1 MIPVLYGPT
10 EKRFTSRGLGPLP
23 DASMAHIEEVRLG
36 EYELEMEYPVTGL
49 HFDELQYGNVIKARN
64 AYLGEQ
70 PFDIYYISKPMSGIV
85 TVRARHISYRLN
97 KKVLTPCSSSSAA
110 GAMSAIETHI
120 LDGSDFT
127 FWTDKSTQANWAV
140 TEPKNVRAAL
150 GGTEGSILDVFGG
163 EYEWDGFTVKLHG
176 NRGTDNGV
184 SIRFGKNLLDLVAEL
199 DASDVVTA
207 CVPYY
212 TASDGTCVYGSKVKS
227 SAWSSVNDLVTVMDM
242 KEYFTAP
249 EGAAENWTPTTA
261 AMEETALSLMEQRL
275 VYQATQHLKVDFAL
289 LSQSKEY
296 AHLAALERVNL
307 CDYVTVAHPGMG
319 IDVKVKVIKTVW
331 DVLADRYDSIELGE
345 PTARL
350 SETLFKDLNDALN
363 GIQSALDD
371 KVSRTHMDIA
381 IENATNLLTGGT
393 GGHVVIGRNADGEPN
408 EIFIMNTA
416 DQSTATSV
424 IRINMNGIGFSS
436 TGINGPFTN
445 AWTIDGHFV
454 ADFIDTGTLTGSI
467 IKAGILRDEAG
478 VNYWNMETGEFQL
491 TPAAKIKTG
500 ENTFQ
505 VLSAYISG
513 ITDDIVSELEEDLQ
527 EQIDGKIDTFY
538 QSADPSTGWTAAEK
552 TAHTG
557 DLWYKTTDNTTWRWS
572 GTAWQEQEVPAAVF
586 DEIDGKS
593 TIFYGTTSG
602 TYTGVQTGDYLVD
615 SSTGATYRWS
625 GSAWVKQTD
634 YATAI
639 TTALAD
645 LEEELQEQI
654 DGKIDTF
661 YQSSDPS
668 TNWTADEKAAHAGD
682 LWYKTTDS
690 STWRWSG
697 SAWQE
702 QSVPDEVFDAIDGK
716 STIFYG
722 TTSGTYTGVQTGD
735 YLVDSTS
742 GKTYRWNGSSWV
754 IQTDYASAISD
765 AIGDLREDLEAQIED
780 GKIETFYQSADPST
794 SWTTAQKS
802 AHTGDLWYKT
812 SDGSTWRWSGTAWQ
826 EQSVPDE
833 VFDAID
839 GKSTIFYGTT
849 SGTYTGVQTG
859 DYLVDST
866 TGSTYR
872 YTGSAW
878 SKVTDYSTAISNY
891 DTSLNQQ
898 AVFNKLTNN
907 GETQGIYLNNNKLYV
922 NASFIATGTLKDA
935 SNNTLFNL
943 STGDFT
949 MGKGSITL
957 GSNASSSNYYFHVST
972 TGAMQWK
979 SLYSEMTSDGQL
991 ACSRMIIMT
1000 TPQAVDS
1007 FGTFHFDIRGST
1019 MKLVDNDGLYSWA
1032 VDPKN
1037 GMRFYDFDG
1046 YIGGAIRARNA
1057 QLYTRNTTGLNLNSS
1072 TRIVISSTNGLR
1084 FDDGSNGRIRL
1095 DNYNGKCGLN
1105 QDEYGLA
1112 LFYNRSSAENC
1123 YVRVDPNGQIDL
1135 STPVGANVNGYKIIT
1150 RDDLIVYS
1158 DGTIKWNGS

>member
-23 DASMAHIEEVRLG
+23 DASMTHIEEVRLG

-176 NRGTDNGV
+176 NRGADNGV

-307 CDYVTVAHPGMG
+307 CDYVTVDHPGMG

-436 TGINGPFTN
+436 TGINGPFRS

-478 VNYWNMETGEFQL
+478 INYWNMETGEFQL
-491 TPAAKIKTG
+491 TPGAKVKTG
-500 ENTFQ
+500 TNTSSA
-505 VLSAYISG
+505 LSSYVDGIASDAVDAYDSDLDQQAVFNKLTNNSQNEGIYLSG
-513 ITDDIVSELEEDLQ
+513 NHLYVNASMVNAGTLSGDRVRTGLITDETGRNYWNLTTGELVMASYAKTTEVTAAISAMQSTLET
-527 EQIDGKIDTFY
+527 QIDGKIDTFY
-538 QSADPSTGWTAAEK
+538 QSTDPSTNWTTEQK

-572 GTAWQEQEVPAAVF
+572 GSAWQEQDVPTAVF

-593 TIFYGTTSG
+593 TIFYGSTSG
-602 TYTGVQTGDYLVD
+602 TYNGVQAGDYLVD
-615 SSTGATYRWS
+615 PDSGSTFKWS

-634 YATAI
+634 YQSAI
-639 TTALAD
+639 DALDAD
-645 LEEELQEQI
+645 LDQNEI
-654 DGKIDTF
+654 
-661 YQSSDPS
+661 
-668 TNWTADEKAAHAGD
+668 
-682 LWYKTTDS
+682 
-690 STWRWSG
+690 
-697 SAWQE
+697 
-702 QSVPDEVFDAIDGK
+702 FD
-716 STIFYG
+716 
-722 TTSGTYTGVQTGD
+722 
-735 YLVDSTS
+735 
-742 GKTYRWNGSSWV
+742 R
-754 IQTDYASAISD
+754 
-765 AIGDLREDLEAQIED
+765 
-780 GKIETFYQSADPST
+780 
-794 SWTTAQKS
+794 
-802 AHTGDLWYKT
+802 
-812 SDGSTWRWSGTAWQ
+812 
-826 EQSVPDE
+826 
-833 VFDAID
+833 
-839 GKSTIFYGTT
+839 
-849 SGTYTGVQTG
+849 
-859 DYLVDST
+859 
-866 TGSTYR
+866 
-872 YTGSAW
+872 
-878 SKVTDYSTAISNY
+878 
-891 DTSLNQQ
+891 
-898 AVFNKLTNN
+898 LTNGGTN
-907 GETQGIYLNNNKLYV
+907 EGIYLQNGHLYV
-922 NASFIATGTLKDA
+922 NASMMATGILRSRDSNSKFSLNMDTGAISMKDA
-935 SNNTLFNL
+935 TLTGGSLTTQNGLYENVVEDGYIYYYHDDDYIGKVGTSLFTVQRNNQTVSAKGMMMDIGYDAELGGIAIQETSGGQANL
-943 STGDFT
+943 AF
-949 MGKGSITL
+949 
-957 GSNASSSNYYFHVST
+957 YYDRDDD
-972 TGAMQWK
+972 M
-979 SLYSEMTSDGQL
+979 
-991 ACSRMIIMT
+991 
-1000 TPQAVDS
+1000 
-1007 FGTFHFDIRGST
+1007 FHFDKDVQINGEDVATQTWVTGQNYLQSADDADIVIEGTGAGSGSSIT
-1019 MKLVDNDGLYSWA
+1019 ID
-1032 VDPKN
+1032 
-1037 GMRFYDFDG
+1037 
-1046 YIGGAIRARNA
+1046 
-1057 QLYTRNTTGLNLNSS
+1057 NTTGDYG
-1072 TRIVISSTNGLR
+1072 II
-1084 FDDGSNGRIRL
+1084 L
-1095 DNYNGKCGLN
+1095 DS
-1105 QDEYGLA
+1105 DIT
-1112 LFYNRSSAENC
+1112 
-1123 YVRVDPNGQIDL
+1123 IDL
-1135 STPVGANVNGYKIIT
+1135 SATSCISLESGNNSLGVSSVGALYNGQEIATRTWVNSSLSTYATKTYADKQRLALHDGDFNFFDSGKIWIPFEVDSSGRILSFTSFNFYIPGWRESGYRPEIWVDYDGQTKLTLAQLQQYSGGKTIIPQE
-1150 RDDLIVYS
+1150 
-1158 DGTIKWNGS
+1158 WNEAT

>member
-110 GAMSAIETHI
+110 GSMSAIETHI

-176 NRGTDNGV
+176 NRGADNGV

-242 KEYFTAP
+242 KGYFTAP

-307 CDYVTVAHPGMG
+307 CDYVTVDHPGMG

-436 TGINGPFTN
+436 TGINGPFRS

-572 GTAWQEQEVPAAVF
+572 GSAWQEQDVPTAVF

-593 TIFYGTTSG
+593 AIFYGTTSQ

-615 SSTGATYRWS
+615 STTGSTYRWS
-625 GSAWVKQTD
+625 GTAWVKQTD

-639 TTALAD
+639 ATALDA
-645 LEEELQEQI
+645 LEEDLQAQI
-654 DGKIDTF
+654 DGKIDTW
-661 YQSSDPS
+661 YQSADPS
-668 TNWTADEKAAHAGD
+668 TGWTAAQKTEHTGD
-682 LWYKTTDS
+682 LWFKTTDS
-690 STWRWSG
+690 TTWRWSG

-702 QSVPDEVFDAIDGK
+702 QSAPDEVFDAIDGK

-722 TTSGTYTGVQTGD
+722 TTSGTYSGVETGD

-754 IQTDYASAISD
+754 VQTDY
-765 AIGDLREDLEAQIED
+765 
-780 GKIETFYQSADPST
+780 T
-794 SWTTAQKS
+794 
-802 AHTGDLWYKT
+802 
-812 SDGSTWRWSGTAWQ
+812 
-826 EQSVPDE
+826 
-833 VFDAID
+833 
-839 GKSTIFYGTT
+839 
-849 SGTYTGVQTG
+849 
-859 DYLVDST
+859 
-866 TGSTYR
+866 
-872 YTGSAW
+872 
-878 SKVTDYSTAISNY
+878 TAISNY

-907 GETQGIYLNNNKLYV
+907 SQNEGVYLSNGHLYV
-922 NASFIATGTLKDA
+922 NASMIKTGSMDATLIKAGILQSQDNTSNFSVNMLTGAINMKDATLTGGSLTTQNGSFKNVTAGGLTNYYYGNEYIGRIGASLDSNQDQGLMVEIGGDAEFGGFAIMESGSSVFTGSLYYNRSLDRWVVTKPMQIKVDNHLATLSVDSDNHLTSNGNKVAYETWVTGTALSGYATQSWVQSQGYLTSA
-935 SNNTLFNL
+935 SISFNKI
-943 STGDFT
+943 SD
-949 MGKGSITL
+949 S
-957 GSNASSSNYYFHVST
+957 GSNT
-972 TGAMQWK
+972 
-979 SLYSEMTSDGQL
+979 
-991 ACSRMIIMT
+991 
-1000 TPQAVDS
+1000 
-1007 FGTFHFDIRGST
+1007 DIE
-1019 MKLVDNDGLYSWA
+1019 L
-1032 VDPKN
+1032 
-1037 GMRFYDFDG
+1037 
-1046 YIGGAIRARNA
+1046 
-1057 QLYTRNTTGLNLNSS
+1057 
-1072 TRIVISSTNGLR
+1072 NGLR
-1084 FDDGSNGRIRL
+1084 WY
-1095 DNYNGKCGLN
+1095 YNG
-1105 QDEYGLA
+1105 QYGA
-1112 LFYNRSSAENC
+1112 GQVSNDIVFVMPNKIDASGAITMSQYVGIRVTNGIVRQIVKSARSSGAKDATTW
-1123 YVRVDPNGQIDL
+1123 DPGF
-1135 STPVGANVNGYKIIT
+1135 TVN
-1150 RDDLIVYS
+1150 
-1158 DGTIKWNGS
+1158 

>member
-1019 MKLVDNDGLYSWA
+1019 MKLVDNDGLDSWA

>member
-176 NRGTDNGV
+176 NRGSDNGV

-307 CDYVTVAHPGMG
+307 CDYVTVDHPGMG

-350 SETLFKDLNDALN
+350 SETLFKDLNDALKGVQN
-363 GIQSALDD
+363 ALDD
-371 KVSRTHMDIA
+371 KVSKTHMDIA

-436 TGINGPFTN
+436 TGINGPFRS

-454 ADFIDTGTLTGSI
+454 ADFIDSGTLTGSI

-491 TPAAKIKTG
+491 TPAAKVETG
-500 ENTFQ
+500 TDTY
-505 VLSAYISG
+505 VALSSYIGG
-513 ITDDIVSELEEDLQ
+513 IADNAVAELEEDLQ
-527 EQIDGKIDTFY
+527 AQIDGKIDTFY

-572 GTAWQEQEVPAAVF
+572 GSAWQEQEVPDAVF

-593 TIFYGTTSG
+593 
-602 TYTGVQTGDYLVD
+602 
-615 SSTGATYRWS
+615 A
-625 GSAWVKQTD
+625 
-634 YATAI
+634 
-639 TTALAD
+639 
-645 LEEELQEQI
+645 
-654 DGKIDTF
+654 
-661 YQSSDPS
+661 
-668 TNWTADEKAAHAGD
+668 
-682 LWYKTTDS
+682 
-690 STWRWSG
+690 
-697 SAWQE
+697 
-702 QSVPDEVFDAIDGK
+702 
-716 STIFYG
+716 
-722 TTSGTYTGVQTGD
+722 
-735 YLVDSTS
+735 
-742 GKTYRWNGSSWV
+742 
-754 IQTDYASAISD
+754 
-765 AIGDLREDLEAQIED
+765 
-780 GKIETFYQSADPST
+780 
-794 SWTTAQKS
+794 
-802 AHTGDLWYKT
+802 
-812 SDGSTWRWSGTAWQ
+812 
-826 EQSVPDE
+826 
-833 VFDAID
+833 
-839 GKSTIFYGTT
+839 IFYGTT

-907 GETQGIYLNNNKLYV
+907 SQNEGVYLSNSRLYI
-922 NASFIATGTLKDA
+922 NASMIKTGSMDATLIKAGILKSQDSNTNFVLNMLTGEMSMKNATFRGKSDSGYYPYIGSGKISLVADDGTNSIVI
-935 SNNTLFNL
+935 SNGNI
-943 STGDFT
+943 
-949 MGKGSITL
+949 K
-957 GSNASSSNYYFHVST
+957 
-972 TGAMQWK
+972 
-979 SLYSEMTSDGQL
+979 
-991 ACSRMIIMT
+991 
-1000 TPQAVDS
+1000 
-1007 FGTFHFDIRGST
+1007 
-1019 MKLVDNDGLYSWA
+1019 
-1032 VDPKN
+1032 
-1037 GMRFYDFDG
+1037 FYDYEG
-1046 YIGGAIRARNA
+1046 SYHGAVRARSDLVA
-1057 QLYTRNTTGLNLNSS
+1057 TRNTNGLDLYAN
-1072 TRIVISSTNGLR
+1072 RVIVNAVNGLR

-1112 LFYNRSSAENC
+1112 LFYSNTSATNC
-1123 YVRVDPNGQIDL
+1123 YVRVKPGGSIDL
-1135 STPVGANVNGYKIIT
+1135 SAPNNVYVNSSQVVT
-1150 RDDLIVYS
+1150 RGDLNIYS
-1158 DGTIKWNGS
+1158 DGTVKWRAYD

>member
-110 GAMSAIETHI
+110 GSMSAIETHI

-176 NRGTDNGV
+176 NRGADNGV

-249 EGAAENWTPTTA
+249 EGAADNWTPTTA

-363 GIQSALDD
+363 GIQTALDE

-467 IKAGILRDEAG
+467 IKAGILLDEAG

-500 ENTFQ
+500 TDSYA
-505 VLSAYISG
+505 VLSQYIGG
-513 ITDDIVSELEEDLQ
+513 IADEYVTELEGDLQ
-527 EQIDGKIDTFY
+527 TQIDSKIDTWY
-538 QSADPSTGWTAAEK
+538 QSADPSTSWTAAEK

-572 GTAWQEQEVPAAVF
+572 GSAWQEQEVPDAVF

-593 TIFYGTTSG
+593 AIFYGTTS
-602 TYTGVQTGDYLVD
+602 Q
-615 SSTGATYRWS
+615 
-625 GSAWVKQTD
+625 
-634 YATAI
+634 
-639 TTALAD
+639 
-645 LEEELQEQI
+645 
-654 DGKIDTF
+654 
-661 YQSSDPS
+661 
-668 TNWTADEKAAHAGD
+668 
-682 LWYKTTDS
+682 
-690 STWRWSG
+690 
-697 SAWQE
+697 
-702 QSVPDEVFDAIDGK
+702 
-716 STIFYG
+716 
-722 TTSGTYTGVQTGD
+722 TYTGVQTGD

-754 IQTDYASAISD
+754 VQTDYAS
-765 AIGDLREDLEAQIED
+765 
-780 GKIETFYQSADPST
+780 
-794 SWTTAQKS
+794 
-802 AHTGDLWYKT
+802 
-812 SDGSTWRWSGTAWQ
+812 
-826 EQSVPDE
+826 
-833 VFDAID
+833 
-839 GKSTIFYGTT
+839 
-849 SGTYTGVQTG
+849 
-859 DYLVDST
+859 
-866 TGSTYR
+866 
-872 YTGSAW
+872 
-878 SKVTDYSTAISNY
+878 AISNY

-907 GETQGIYLNNNKLYV
+907 SQNEGVYLSNGHLYV
-922 NASFIATGTLKDA
+922 NGSMIRAGEIDAGMIKAGILQSQDSNPNFFLNMLTGAISMKDA
-935 SNNTLFNL
+935 TLTGGSLTTENGLYKTIIENGFLRHYHNGDYFGKVGSSIFTQNKKGMMFDIGYDADYGGFAVQESANADASLAFWYDRVGDQFISAKNIYMQANDLTVASIIGNQQLNLEASQFNFNKKSGTTGNVIAEGDIYMNTSDKVATESYVNTQLNNHIADMNSNVLPQYATQSWVTNQGYLT
-943 STGDFT
+943 
-949 MGKGSITL
+949 
-957 GSNASSSNYYFHVST
+957 NAGLSNYATMDWVDDNYVTLTEFQQTAAVAKTLRALTDYSSDPSYTVGDLNHLKWSGR
-972 TGAMQWK
+972 TG
-979 SLYSEMTSDGQL
+979 Y
-991 ACSRMIIMT
+991 
-1000 TPQAVDS
+1000 
-1007 FGTFHFDIRGST
+1007 
-1019 MKLVDNDGLYSWA
+1019 
-1032 VDPKN
+1032 
-1037 GMRFYDFDG
+1037 
-1046 YIGGAIRARNA
+1046 
-1057 QLYTRNTTGLNLNSS
+1057 NTTGNGVTTNLHWIAPRRFKYENSVQVPDWS
-1072 TRIVISSTNGLR
+1072 GGYLSYYVDVKNG
-1084 FDDGSNGRIRL
+1084 
-1095 DNYNGKCGLN
+1095 
-1105 QDEYGLA
+1105 
-1112 LFYNRSSAENC
+1112 
-1123 YVRVDPNGQIDL
+1123 
-1135 STPVGANVNGYKIIT
+1135 IIT
-1150 RDDLIVYS
+1150 RFIEKISTDSTYEYELP
-1158 DGTIKWNGS
+1158 GS

>member
-23 DASMAHIEEVRLG
+23 DASMTHIEEVRLG

-176 NRGTDNGV
+176 NRGADNGV

-307 CDYVTVAHPGMG
+307 CDYVTVDHPGMG

-436 TGINGPFTN
+436 TGINGPFRS

-478 VNYWNMETGEFQL
+478 INYWNMETGEFQL
-491 TPAAKIKTG
+491 TPGAKVKTG
-500 ENTFQ
+500 TNTSSA
-505 VLSAYISG
+505 LSSYVDGIASDAVDAYDSDLDQQAVFNKLTNNSQNEGIYLSG
-513 ITDDIVSELEEDLQ
+513 NHLYVNASMVNAGTLSGDRVRTGLITDETGRNYWNLTTGELVMASYAKTTEVTAAISAMQSTLET
-527 EQIDGKIDTFY
+527 QIDGKIDTFY
-538 QSADPSTGWTAAEK
+538 QSTDPSTNWTTEQK

-572 GTAWQEQEVPAAVF
+572 GSAWQEQDVPTAVF

-593 TIFYGTTSG
+593 TIFYGSTSG
-602 TYTGVQTGDYLVD
+602 TYNGVQAGDYLVD
-615 SSTGATYRWS
+615 PDSGSTFKWS

-634 YATAI
+634 YQSAI
-639 TTALAD
+639 DALDAD
-645 LEEELQEQI
+645 LDQNEI
-654 DGKIDTF
+654 
-661 YQSSDPS
+661 
-668 TNWTADEKAAHAGD
+668 
-682 LWYKTTDS
+682 
-690 STWRWSG
+690 
-697 SAWQE
+697 
-702 QSVPDEVFDAIDGK
+702 FD
-716 STIFYG
+716 
-722 TTSGTYTGVQTGD
+722 
-735 YLVDSTS
+735 
-742 GKTYRWNGSSWV
+742 R
-754 IQTDYASAISD
+754 
-765 AIGDLREDLEAQIED
+765 
-780 GKIETFYQSADPST
+780 
-794 SWTTAQKS
+794 
-802 AHTGDLWYKT
+802 
-812 SDGSTWRWSGTAWQ
+812 
-826 EQSVPDE
+826 
-833 VFDAID
+833 
-839 GKSTIFYGTT
+839 
-849 SGTYTGVQTG
+849 
-859 DYLVDST
+859 
-866 TGSTYR
+866 
-872 YTGSAW
+872 
-878 SKVTDYSTAISNY
+878 
-891 DTSLNQQ
+891 
-898 AVFNKLTNN
+898 LTNGGTN
-907 GETQGIYLNNNKLYV
+907 EGIYLQNGHLYV
-922 NASFIATGTLKDA
+922 NASMMATGILRSRDSNSKFSLNMDTGAISMKDA
-935 SNNTLFNL
+935 TLTGGSLTTQNGLYENVVEDGYIYYYHDDDYIGKVGTSLFDVQRNNQTVSAKGMMMDIGYDAELGGIAIQETSGGQANL
-943 STGDFT
+943 AF
-949 MGKGSITL
+949 
-957 GSNASSSNYYFHVST
+957 YYDRDDD
-972 TGAMQWK
+972 M
-979 SLYSEMTSDGQL
+979 
-991 ACSRMIIMT
+991 
-1000 TPQAVDS
+1000 
-1007 FGTFHFDIRGST
+1007 FHFDKDVQINGEDVATQTWVTGTALSGYATQSWVNSQGFLKTADFSQYATQDWVEDNYVMLSEMSAYATKTYADKQRLALHDGDFNFFDSGKIWIPFEVDSSGRILSFT
-1019 MKLVDNDGLYSWA
+1019 SFNFYIPGWRESGYRPEIWVDYDGQTKLTL
-1032 VDPKN
+1032 
-1037 GMRFYDFDG
+1037 
-1046 YIGGAIRARNA
+1046 A
-1057 QLYTRNTTGLNLNSS
+1057 QLQQYSG
-1072 TRIVISSTNGLR
+1072 
-1084 FDDGSNGRIRL
+1084 
-1095 DNYNGKCGLN
+1095 GK
-1105 QDEYGLA
+1105 
-1112 LFYNRSSAENC
+1112 
-1123 YVRVDPNGQIDL
+1123 
-1135 STPVGANVNGYKIIT
+1135 TIIPQE
-1150 RDDLIVYS
+1150 
-1158 DGTIKWNGS
+1158 WNEAT